1 MENLIEVVAAAAD
14 DSDWCARVMAASEP
28 WITLRRDEQACRTAL
43 RRPGSEL
50 FVARRRENGLPLGF
64 ILLAPYGL
72 AGSPYIAS
80 VAVAAEA
87 RGQGVGSHLLQ
98 FAEQRFHGREDLFLL
113 VSSFNKQAK
122 ELYRR
127 HGYEQVGELK
137 DYCVAGHSEL
147 ILHKALA

>member
-1 MENLIEVVAAAAD
+1 MPA
-14 DSDWCARVMAASEP
+14 
-28 WITLRRDEQACRTAL
+28 
-43 RRPGSEL
+43 
-50 FVARRRENGLPLGF
+50 GF
-64 ILLAPYGL
+64 ILLSPYGL

-87 RGQGVGSHLLQ
+87 RGQGVGSQMLR
-98 FAEQRFHGREDLFLL
+98 FAERHFHGREHLFLL
-113 VSSFNKQAK
+113 VSSFNRQAQ

-137 DYCVAGHSEL
+137 DYCVAGYAEL